1 MNDGNYMLCRI
12 LPKSISKLTDTFRY
26 YSCIFKISKHKET
39 TGRAVMLRQ
48 FGIPFC
54 YTVESSAYSYVSSR
68 GEVPFTSEL
77 YQRSGEGIGEGV
89 TKYIKLL
96 TKIEIRREEIRRE
109 KKRAKELK
117 IQVYKEVQ
125 IVQIQRRVHRSKRK
139 GGEQNSKKKV
149 INSLLLPEGIDE
161 LDELMKVLQKLCRIS
176 ERTKRLWMLTTARR
190 SRQIARRKRTII
202 SHNSSQSL

>member
-1 MNDGNYMLCRI
+1 M
-12 LPKSISKLTDTFRY
+12 
-26 YSCIFKISKHKET
+26 
-39 TGRAVMLRQ
+39 
-48 FGIPFC
+48 
-54 YTVESSAYSYVSSR
+54 
-68 GEVPFTSEL
+68 PFTSEL

-139 GGEQNSKKKV
+139 VGEQNSKKKV